1 MQGVSMA
8 SPLLMESLAATRRY
22 VGTAVGPSEWLV
34 IDAERVRRFL
44 EATGD
49 GVAAAPHAAIDSVPG
64 TLLLSLIPTLLP
76 RLVEIVGWT
85 RGVNAGIDECRFPA
99 PVPVGGRVR
108 LSAELLRARGVP
120 GGGVRLSFTVRFE
133 VEGAAAP
140 ACTAQV
146 HYAYFP

>member
-1 MQGVSMA
+1 MA
-8 SPLLMESLAATRRY
+8 SPLLVMDSLAAARRS
-22 VGTAVGPSEWLV
+22 VGSAVGPSEWLE
-34 IDAERVRRFL
+34 IAAQRVQRFL

-49 GVAAAPHAAIDSVPG
+49 GAAAQAGAADGAQSVPG
-64 TLLLSLIPTLLP
+64 ALLLSLIPTLLP

-85 RGVNAGIDECRFPA
+85 RGVNAGIDECRFPT

-108 LSAELLRARGVP
+108 MSAELLRARGVP
-120 GGGVRLSFTVRFE
+120 GGGVRLSFVVRFE
-133 VEGAAAP
+133 LEGAAAP